1 LQVIINPRQDRPIDL
16 TCKET
21 GIVVF
26 SKTEGDDWHVI

>member
-21 GIVVF
+21 GIIVVF
-26 SKTEGDDWHVI
+26 SSKSKATIGT